1 MAVVMGSA
9 TFGKATIQVTAPLT
23 GGAGLMLTVARYYA
37 PTGRSIQNVGV
48 QPDLPV
54 DDHPPDHSGDL
65 PAVREIDLDR
75 HLSSQ
80 AGRPD
85 TALEQTHA
93 REVTGQLQ
101 TIEAQRAQSSNPSV
115 GRRPTTQPVVY
126 WQTRRLHVEPG
137 AELVAAQA
145 GELVESEAG
154 IVRDTTAV
162 DTPPMHRRC
171 IALAATETDGKRN
184 AAT

>member
-1 MAVVMGSA
+1 MRQLPRLKTVRLVYRPAEDRSM
-9 TFGKATIQVTAPLT
+9 TFVLTRAFIHQNNVTLERPAP
-23 GGAGLMLTVARYYA
+23 GFGYVRISGFNEQTVPDLVDRLKV
-37 PTGRSIQNVGV
+37 QNVGV

-54 DDHPPDHSGDL
+54 DDHPPDQSGDL

-93 REVTGQLQ
+93 REVTGQRQ

-126 WQTRRLHVEPG
+126 GKPG
-137 AELVAAQA
+137 DFMLSQA
-145 GELVESEAG
+145 LNWLQHKPVSLSKAKPE
-154 IVRDTTAV
+154 
-162 DTPPMHRRC
+162 
-171 IALAATETDGKRN
+171 
-184 AAT
+184 